1 MNIELYENQT
11 CNIYLTLE
19 GEFEVYG
26 GTTKTQFD
34 VAKQESGEY
43 KITIPV
49 QVQTTC
55 SSPRYDVFARR
66 KSTGQEWVV
75 LTGKITLKTRYS
87 NTSGGISPLE
97 YHVTTTVVEDSV
109 EVDGGEVLI
118 GIKGDRGYSA
128 YEIAVQNG
136 FSGSEEEF
144 SNMLVA
150 IRMYAEQAAESE
162 RKSAENASKA
172 ESERKTTES
181 ERQIAKNAVE
191 DATEQASL
199 AMGYASDA
207 AEKSILTIANAEIAT
222 DASEDASKVLEQV
235 VELSEQVSSN
245 VTTTSKYI
253 ASAENSAKIAQKA
266 EDRAIDA
273 QILAETNVIRI
284 LTDGQTFLD
293 SAYDAQILS
302 EMNAIVALKAAQDA
316 AELVLN
322 TMEV

>member
-11 CNIYLTLE
+11 CTIYLKLE
-19 GEFEVYG
+19 GEFDVYG
-26 GTTKTQFD
+26 GTTKTQFE

-49 QVQTTC
+49 QPQTTC
-55 SSPRYDVFARR
+55 SSPRYDVFVRR

-97 YHVTTTVVEDSV
+97 YHVTTRVVEDSV
-109 EVDGGEVLI
+109 EVDGGEMLI

-144 SNMLVA
+144 TNMLVA

-162 RKSAENASKA
+162 RKSAENANKA
-172 ESERKTTES
+172 ESERKSAE
-181 ERQIAKNAVE
+181 AAVE
-191 DATEQASL
+191 EATEQAALS
-199 AMGYASDA
+199 MEYASEA
-207 AEKSILTIANAEIAT
+207 ANKSILAIANAEIAT
-222 DASEDASKVLEQV
+222 EASEDASKVLDQV
-235 VELSEQVSSN
+235 VELSEQVSAN
-245 VTTTSKYI
+245 VTTTSKYSD
-253 ASAENSAKIAQKA
+253 SAETSAEIAQRAK
-266 EDRAIDA
+266 DRAIDA
-273 QILAETNVIRI
+273 EISAETNAIRV
-284 LTDGQTFLD
+284 LKDCETFLD
-293 SAYDAQILS
+293 SAYDAKILS
-302 EMNAIVALKAAQDA
+302 EINAIVALKAAQDA
-316 AELVLN
+316 AESVLH